1 LTIRIKNI
9 MAKDPGKTLR
19 TAQLFPVS
27 ASRKT
32 RNQSLSSSDQLD
44 LWKITPT
51 QRSSVN
57 LTLSGIARSANAD
70 VAVLNAAGRVIR
82 SSAQRGNKT
91 EKMNALLL
99 EPGTFYIRV
108 KLQKN
113 SADTRYALSLKAT
126 PTTDQFGN
134 SFATATPLR
143 TATGAFTDFVG
154 NSDPGDF
161 LGFGTLLAG
170 KFDISLTGLSDD
182 AKLELYDGQQNLLF
196 TSNNSG
202 TANENI
208 NQRLTGIAGANY
220 FLKVSPAPG
229 KDTNY
234 TLNYAFV
241 PDTPIRTA
249 SGLQY
254 VDIATGTGATPK
266 TGQTVTVQYTGIL
279 TNGFKFDSSRD
290 RNQPFSFPIG
300 TGKVIKGWDEG
311 ISTMTVGSRRQ
322 LIIPAQLAY
331 GATGSGSIPP
341 NATLIFDVEVLS
353 IS

>member
-1 LTIRIKNI
+1 

-27 ASRKT
+27 ATRKT

-44 LWKITPT
+44 FWKITTT

-57 LTLSGIARSANAD
+57 LTLSGLARSANAD

-91 EKMNALLL
+91 EKINALLL

-113 SADTRYALSLKAT
+113 SADTRYALSLKTT

-134 SFATATPLR
+134 SFATASSLPA
-143 TATGAFTDFVG
+143 TATTTDFVG
-154 NSDPGDF
+154 NSDPSDF
-161 LGFGTLLAG
+161 FGFSTRIAG
-170 KFDISLTGLSDD
+170 KFDVSLTGLSDD

-196 TSNNSG
+196 TSNNGG

-208 NQRLTGIAGANY
+208 NQRLTGIAGTNY

-229 KDTNY
+229 KDTTY
-234 TLNYAFV
+234 SLNYSFV
-241 PDTPIRTA
+241 ADTPTRTA

-254 VDIATGTGATPK
+254 IDIATGTGATPK

-300 TGKVIKGWDEG
+300 TGKVIQGWDEG

-331 GATGSGSIPP
+331 GSTGSGSIPP
-341 NATLIFDVEVLS
+341 NATLIFDVEVLG